1 MRRTIEVGLLLSTE
15 GTYKSVGRNALA
27 GATHALAQINGNPSY
42 DFVLRATHLN
52 PRGVLHRY
60 SEGAVE
66 LMQSGVRHIFGTTT
80 SASRKEIIPDLEQ
93 NAGLLW
99 YACPYEGF
107 ESSEH
112 VLYLGGC
119 PNQTLIPLLRY
130 ALQTFGK
137 RAVLLG
143 SNYSWG
149 WESNRV
155 AREVLEV
162 AGAEV
167 LLERYI
173 HLDATPFSELIQTL
187 LAERPAFILNNL
199 IGKSS
204 YAFLQQLDAAC
215 NSVGWSLPVLSCNLT
230 EAELSDV
237 GDLRSLRVLS
247 CGPFFEEV
255 APAFSQQQH
264 MLHGVCPISHFYTG
278 MYVALHL
285 FARALEQCGSD
296 DPDRICRYVYDHPQ
310 DSVFG
315 SLAIA
320 ERNNHS
326 SQPCH
331 IAELRAG
338 RFVVLHS
345 EARPLPADPYLTAT
359 DLSEFQRLRAVA
371 PVPRLRIVK

>member
-1 MRRTIEVGLLLSTE
+1 M
-15 GTYKSVGRNALA
+15 
-27 GATHALAQINGNPSY
+27 
-42 DFVLRATHLN
+42 
-52 PRGVLHRY
+52 
-60 SEGAVE
+60 
-66 LMQSGVRHIFGTTT
+66 
-80 SASRKEIIPDLEQ
+80 
-93 NAGLLW
+93 
-99 YACPYEGF
+99 
-107 ESSEH
+107 
-112 VLYLGGC
+112 
-119 PNQTLIPLLRY
+119 
-130 ALQTFGK
+130 
-137 RAVLLG
+137 
-143 SNYSWG
+143 
-149 WESNRV
+149 
-155 AREVLEV
+155 
-162 AGAEV
+162 
-167 LLERYI
+167 
-173 HLDATPFSELIQTL
+173 
-187 LAERPAFILNNL
+187 
-199 IGKSS
+199 
-204 YAFLQQLDAAC
+204 
-215 NSVGWSLPVLSCNLT
+215 LSCNLT

-371 PVPRLRIVK
+371 PAPRLRIVK

>member
-1 MRRTIEVGLLLSTE
+1 
-15 GTYKSVGRNALA
+15 
-27 GATHALAQINGNPSY
+27 
-42 DFVLRATHLN
+42 
-52 PRGVLHRY
+52 
-60 SEGAVE
+60 
-66 LMQSGVRHIFGTTT
+66 MQSGVRHIFGTTT

-247 CGPFFEEV
+247 CGPFLKKSPPRSASSSTCCMGCARFRTSIPGCTWPCTCLPVRWNSV
-255 APAFSQQQH
+255 AAMTPIGFAATCMTTRRTAYSAAWPSPSATTTAASRAILLNCAQDV
-264 MLHGVCPISHFYTG
+264 LWSCTVRHGH
-278 MYVALHL
+278 
-285 FARALEQCGSD
+285 
-296 DPDRICRYVYDHPQ
+296 CRPT
-310 DSVFG
+310 
-315 SLAIA
+315 LI
-320 ERNNHS
+320 
-326 SQPCH
+326 
-331 IAELRAG
+331 
-338 RFVVLHS
+338 
-345 EARPLPADPYLTAT
+345 
-359 DLSEFQRLRAVA
+359 
-371 PVPRLRIVK
+371 